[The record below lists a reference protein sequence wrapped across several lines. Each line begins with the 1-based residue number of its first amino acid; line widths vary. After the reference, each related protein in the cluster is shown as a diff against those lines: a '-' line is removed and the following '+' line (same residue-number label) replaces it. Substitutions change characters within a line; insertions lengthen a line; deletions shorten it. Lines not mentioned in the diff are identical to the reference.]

1 MFGEGSRRR
10 QDDDEGLIEGLGE
23 HKRSKRM
30 RNDLENRRDHE
41 ENLREKTEESGTWPL
56 KRWFRSLGRRRGEV
70 WCAEEAIVRGRG
82 QVVDDHYGR
91 VKIWEGQGGES
102 RVQVGARDRLE
113 EPSAGLWTWKAET

>member
-56 KRWFRSLGRRRGEV
+56 
-70 WCAEEAIVRGRG
+70 
-82 QVVDDHYGR
+82 
-91 VKIWEGQGGES
+91 
-102 RVQVGARDRLE
+102 
-113 EPSAGLWTWKAET
+113 